1 MYSTTSVNGLPAI
14 QRNGR
19 EVLSVWGQDWQFAEW
34 LCALLNELS
43 DLPKLLLNEQDCE
56 WLKQMDYAFGREVR
70 HA

>member
-1 MYSTTSVNGLPAI
+1 MYSTTSVNGFPAI

-19 EVLSVWGQDWQFAEW
+19 EVLSVWGQDWEFAEW

-43 DLPKLLLNEQDCE
+43 SVPTSLPDEQDCE
-56 WLKQMDYAFGREVR
+56 RLKEMDHAFGQQVH